1 MKNLTILFNYTMGAA
16 TDSWLAMMDRLLT
29 IRDDRVKEKEEKEHL
44 KENILKLIDIYQII
58 FTSM

>member
-1 MKNLTILFNYTMGAA
+1 MGAA

-58 FTSM
+58 FMSM